1 MPVDWTVIF
10 DHFGVKRVTSTDK
23 SKAAYVLNEEQRDA
37 LAAAGRDPARR
48 EVFPIEVMFD
58 PEFLSLESSYYQSE
72 REGSGRQPEVRMGQ
86 GFIRWANEGDE
97 IILGSKGR
105 RVIAAKLSAVPAS
118 AAETGRE
125 LAKKGDKRKIIDR
138 ALRAKGKPAS
148 KVRQV
153 SDFVRDPY
161 VVAAALLRANGSCE
175 MPNCS
180 RELFKRDDGSRFL
193 EVHHITPLAEGG
205 DDTLANA
212 AGLCPACHRELHFGA
227 RRARKRALLSAA
239 IAAKPLP

>member
-1 MPVDWTVIF
+1 MPVDWSVMF
-10 DHFGVKRVTSTDK
+10 DHFGVKRVTRTDK
-23 SKAAYVLNEEQRDA
+23 QKSAYVLNEQQRDA
-37 LAAAGRDPARR
+37 LAAAGRDPADR
-48 EVFPIEVMFD
+48 EIFAVEVLFD
-58 PEFLSLESSYYQSE
+58 PDFPTLDSSYYQSE
-72 REGSGRQPEVRMGQ
+72 REGAGRTPEIRMGRA
-86 GFIRWANEGDE
+86 FIAWANVGDE

-125 LAKKGDKRKIIDR
+125 IAKKGDRRKIINR
-138 ALRAKGKPAS
+138 ALRAKGKPAR
-148 KVRQV
+148 KIRQV
-153 SDFVRDPY
+153 GDFVRDPY

-227 RRARKRALLSAA
+227 KRASRRALLSAA